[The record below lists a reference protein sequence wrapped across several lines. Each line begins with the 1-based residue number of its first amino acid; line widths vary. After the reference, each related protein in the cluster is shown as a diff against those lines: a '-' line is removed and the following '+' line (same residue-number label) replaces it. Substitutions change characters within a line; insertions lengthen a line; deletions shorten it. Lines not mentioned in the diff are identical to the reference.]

1 MSTTVWS
8 STGGTTVTQSLADQA
23 ATSATNAA
31 ASATSAAASATAA
44 ATSAT
49 NAANA
54 ASGMKVSSDD
64 QNPGTLEDKLLA
76 GTGVSFVTNNPAGS
90 ETRTINVSGFQ
101 ATDATLTALAGL
113 TISAD
118 QMIYATGSDAFATT
132 GLSSAGRALLDDNDA
147 GAQRATLGLGTAA
160 TSASTAFLASAS
172 PSVSSGTLTVTA
184 NGITFSDGSTQTSA
198 TAAGS
203 LSVQDEGSALANA
216 AQVLNFVGSGVTAS
230 GTGSTKTITISG
242 GGGGGSSLTIAD
254 ESSDLSTAATK
265 LDFVG
270 AGVTASGS
278 GATKTITIPGGG
290 IASLSADTNAT
301 LGSNL
306 DVATFDI
313 VTESNNRNVEV
324 AAHGTGKFVVRG
336 NTNPGAIALNCEN
349 NSHAIVV
356 KSPSHASG
364 GNYELTLPTA
374 DAAGALVSNGSGT
387 LSFNTQLGTIGGL
400 SNADGNFVVGT
411 GSAFTVESGAT
422 ARTSLG
428 LGSIATQASDSVSI
442 TGGSVAG
449 ITDLAIADGGTGASS
464 AASALSNLGGLP
476 LAGGTM
482 TGQLVVHSTG
492 IQFSDS
498 TTLTTAPTSG
508 VSAGKAIALAMIFGG

>member
-31 ASATSAAASATAA
+31 SSAAAA

-49 NAANA
+49 EAA
-54 ASGMKVSSDD
+54 ASAAAGLAKVSSND
-64 QNPGTLEDKLLA
+64 TTAAVLSSKI
-76 GTGVSFVTNNPAGS
+76 VGS
-90 ETRTINVSGFQ
+90 S
-101 ATDATLTALAGL
+101 TLTVTETNDGSNETL
-113 TISAD
+113 TLS
-118 QMIYATGSDAFATT
+118 TT
-132 GLSSAGRALLDDNDA
+132 GL
-147 GAQRATLGLGTAA
+147 
-160 TSASTAFLASAS
+160 LASAS
-172 PSVSSGTLTVTA
+172 PTVSSGTLTLTSS
-184 NGITFSDGSTQTSA
+184 GLTFSDGTTQT
-198 TAAGS
+198 
-203 LSVQDEGSALANA
+203 
-216 AQVLNFVGSGVTAS
+216 TAS
-230 GTGSTKTITISG
+230 S

-254 ESSDLSTAATK
+254 EGSDLSTAATK
-265 LDFVG
+265 IDFVG
-270 AGVTASGS
+270 AGVTASGSGANKTVTIPGGGSGITVQNESSSLSTLGTTLNFVGSGVTASGS
-278 GATKTITIPGGG
+278 GATKTITISGGSGGGSSLTIKEEGSALSTAATSLDFVGAGVTASGTGADKTISIPGG

-442 TGGSVAG
+442 TGGSVTG

-498 TTLTTAPTSG
+498 TTLTTAPTAG